1 MCLVS
6 GRAPSGKFDEMAAA
20 LKAESDNRR
29 KAEASLERLKAASR
43 AEIVRLRAVV
53 EDLKVKLEVRPE
65 TNTRS
70 CCCCAT
76 LWYGKR

>member
-6 GRAPSGKFDEMAAA
+6 GRAATGKFDEMAAA

-70 CCCCAT
+70 V
-76 LWYGKR
+76 W